1 MSSASTALG
10 GRSSN
15 GAQSISSRQVHSLSS
30 VLSLPLLHLLIC
42 FCQSSGSTLVRQQ
55 QRRWTP
61 EEAQRYASEREIE
74 SDRTW
79 CVCSC
84 QPLIMFPTTIVRY
97 DQDES
102 GARDVSEE
110 MDSFSMKGRGDD
122 ATLTERQVKRLSARQ
137 VCACFLCLFRDHVY
151 LRVQGMCWGCSGSL
165 SACRHSKTRT
175 TSCGKKIACF
185 KVVWCAEPM

>member
-1 MSSASTALG
+1 MSCLRACRCHAPPHPRCHAPPHPRCNAPPHPRCFRYDVEASPAASVMSSASTALG

-79 CVCSC
+79 CVCSR
-84 QPLIMFPTTIVRY
+84 QPLIMFPTPL
-97 DQDES
+97 ES
-102 GARDVSEE
+102 
-110 MDSFSMKGRGDD
+110 
-122 ATLTERQVKRLSARQ
+122 
-137 VCACFLCLFRDHVY
+137 
-151 LRVQGMCWGCSGSL
+151 SGTT
-165 SACRHSKTRT
+165 KTRAARVT
-175 TSCGKKIACF
+175 LAKKWIRSA
-185 KVVWCAEPM
+185 